1 MEVLKKVRIS
11 QIGHDEYKKSKNKG
25 EGRREGEDTPSC
37 SGCQAGDGT
46 KELGKGVDNI
56 KIHRTELSKN

>member
-1 MEVLKKVRIS
+1 MMSI
-11 QIGHDEYKKSKNKG
+11 KKSKNKG

-46 KELGKGVDNI
+46 KELGKGVDNV